1 MKIFAFK
8 EEELKEKTQ
17 DTNFSLPNKNPESA
31 IKKRIPDSDSKIGQ
45 KLGGFRIRIAI
56 PNININ

>member
-17 DTNFSLPNKNPESA
+17 DANLSLPNKNPESA
-31 IKKRIPDSDSKIGQ
+31 INKRIPDPDSKIGQ
-45 KLGGFRIRIAI
+45 KLSGFRIRIAMRDVE
-56 PNININ
+56 N